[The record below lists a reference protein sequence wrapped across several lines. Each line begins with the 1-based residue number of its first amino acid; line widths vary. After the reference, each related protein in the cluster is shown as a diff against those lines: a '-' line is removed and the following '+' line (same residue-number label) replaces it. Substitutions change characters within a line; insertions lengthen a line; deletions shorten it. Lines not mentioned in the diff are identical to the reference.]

1 MSTSAPYP
9 AHRPTP
15 PDVALGARGQTDP
28 GQAPVAG
35 RWPAV
40 AVLASTDLLAEALA
54 ALLVRHD
61 VNATAMD
68 SWGLGRAPSPDVL
81 VLVADADLVDAQVL
95 ELKERAGGARVVLV
109 VAEADMA
116 AVGWAQRLAVDGLV
130 DGQTG
135 GAELSHVV
143 LRVAHGRR
151 VFPAT
156 VVVDRPAARLSA
168 RQRDVLALVA
178 DGRSNGEIAREL
190 TITVN
195 TVKFHVRTIFRE
207 LGIHN
212 RVEASRVWADM
223 QGRAHPIW

>member
-1 MSTSAPYP
+1 MSASAPYSADRP
-9 AHRPTP
+9 APAG
-15 PDVALGARGQTDP
+15 VALDVH
-28 GQAPVAG
+28 GQAGPEPRGTTGA
-35 RWPAV
+35 WPAV

-68 SWGLGRAPSPDVL
+68 GWGLDRSPPPDVL
-81 VLVADADLVDAQVL
+81 VLVADGDLADAQVL
-95 ELKERAGGARVVLV
+95 ELKERARGARVVLV
-109 VAEADMA
+109 VGEADMSA
-116 AVGWAQRLAVDGLV
+116 IGWAQRLAVDGLV
-130 DGQTG
+130 DGQAG

-156 VVVDRPAARLSA
+156 VVLDRPVARLSA

-190 TITVN
+190 MITVN

>member
-1 MSTSAPYP
+1 MSTSAPYSADRP
-9 AHRPTP
+9 APADATLAAQAQ
-15 PDVALGARGQTDP
+15 VDP
-28 GQAPVAG
+28 GPAPVAG
-35 RWPAV
+35 PWPAV

-68 SWGLGRAPSPDVL
+68 GWGLGRAPSPDVL
-81 VLVADADLVDAQVL
+81 VLVADGELVDAQVL

-156 VVVDRPAARLSA
+156 VVVDRPATRLSA

>member
-1 MSTSAPYP
+1 MSTSAPYS
-9 AHRPTP
+9 ADRPTP
-15 PDVALGARGQTDP
+15 VE
-28 GQAPVAG
+28 APAG
-35 RWPAV
+35 RWPTV

-61 VNATAMD
+61 INATAMD
-68 SWGLGRAPSPDVL
+68 GWGLGRVASPDVL
-81 VLVADADLVDAQVL
+81 VLVADGELGDAQVL
-95 ELKERAGGARVVLV
+95 ELKERAAGARVVLV

-130 DGQTG
+130 DGQAG

-143 LRVAHGRR
+143 LRVANGRR

-178 DGRSNGEIAREL
+178 AGRSNGEIAREL

>member
-1 MSTSAPYP
+1 
-9 AHRPTP
+9 
-15 PDVALGARGQTDP
+15 
-28 GQAPVAG
+28 
-35 RWPAV
+35 V

-54 ALLVRHD
+54 ALLIQHD
-61 VNATAMD
+61 VNATPMD
-68 SWGLGRAPSPDVL
+68 GWGLSRAPAPDVL
-81 VLVADADLVDAQVL
+81 VLVADGDLHDEQVL
-95 ELKERAGGARVVLV
+95 GLKERSRGARVVLV

-135 GAELSHVV
+135 GLELSHVV
-143 LRVAHGRR
+143 LRVAQGRR

-156 VVVDRPAARLSA
+156 VVVDRPTARLSA

-178 DGRSNGEIAREL
+178 EGRSNQEIAHEL
-190 TITVN
+190 MITVN

-212 RVEASRVWADM
+212 RVEASRVWSEM
-223 QGRAHPIW
+223 QGRSHLIG